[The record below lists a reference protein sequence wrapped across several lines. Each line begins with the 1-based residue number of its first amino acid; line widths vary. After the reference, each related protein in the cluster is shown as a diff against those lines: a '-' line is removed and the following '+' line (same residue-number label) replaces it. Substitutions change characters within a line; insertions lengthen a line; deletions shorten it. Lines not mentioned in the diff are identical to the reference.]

1 MSLKSTRGRFTKKQ
15 QLNTKSIREQ
25 LDQVKQTSMLSNIGR
40 KPIFDGNVNLNIKKN
55 ENHRVEEKKISL
67 TEHRKQISEKSDNIK
82 SSSYDKYDFVH
93 KKKKSVF
100 RFLVPMIIVEA
111 LTLVAIFSFGYVVRL
126 SKMTQQVPFNKEEVK
141 NHNINEIKL
150 EVMKGYVT
158 AIVFGLDSRDGSVS
172 KGNNADVNK
181 IVHLNLETGE
191 LQIISLYRDMFLN
204 ISDNNTYGKLNSS
217 YSHGGPERA
226 VKAINKNLD
235 LDINNYF
242 TFNWK
247 SVADVI
253 TLLGGIDIEITK
265 SEYRFFNAFVHET
278 CVATGIDAKNPA
290 AHYIKS
296 AGYHHLNGVQ
306 AVAYG
311 RLRLMDSDFQ
321 RVDRQN
327 RVLELAFQKA
337 KSMDLTQL
345 KNIIYAIL
353 PQIAYEFDMSK
364 MPEIINSVK
373 GITISNQYSC
383 PELENLVMQHMG
395 LSGDCIVPNSL
406 ETTVKKLH
414 KVMYGDEDYNPSSAV
429 KTYSNRITEL
439 RRQYKAQIE
448 ESIAESIEESKLAE
462 EEKRTGVKK
471 STRSS
476 ANRSSTNNNSNN
488 NSNNENNN
496 EDEDLVVPIM
506 DEENEEEPEE
516 DVEIVNLPGET
527 RRQQETR
534 SQSNESNSSHSSSE
548 RIITNQSNT
557 SNSSNS
563 QGQPITSNS
572 PNMPIFDNSPG
583 SNNIPNSSND
593 VVISQNGPS
602 SNREIIEPVV
612 NPTANSSRDDVVIAG
627 PPGT

>member
-1 MSLKSTRGRFTKKQ
+1 MSLKSTRGRFSKKDNNQ
-15 QLNTKSIREQ
+15 KTGSIREQ
-25 LDQVKQTSMLSNIGR
+25 LDQVKRKSVLSSVGR
-40 KPIFDGNVNLNIKKN
+40 KPIFDG
-55 ENHRVEEKKISL
+55 S
-67 TEHRKQISEKSDNIK
+67 SSFNIK
-82 SSSYDKYDFVH
+82 SKQKKPVENNITLAEYTKQLESKKLQQNRILMDEKYEFDYAK
-93 KKKKSVF
+93 KKKKSNL
-100 RFLVPMIIVEA
+100 RFIIPMIVVE
-111 LTLVAIFSFGYVVRL
+111 LITLIAIFSFGYVIRL
-126 SKMTQQVPFNKEEVK
+126 SKMTQQVDFDKEVVK
-141 NHNINEIKL
+141 NHNINEIKI
-150 EVMKGYVT
+150 EAMKGYVT

-204 ISDNNTYGKLNSS
+204 ISDNNTYGKLNSA

-235 LDINNYF
+235 LDISNFF

-327 RVLELAFQKA
+327 KVLELAFQKA
-337 KSMDLTQL
+337 KAMDLNQL
-345 KNIIYAIL
+345 KNIIYAVL
-353 PQIAYEFDMSK
+353 PQIAYEFDLSK
-364 MPEIINSVK
+364 MPEIINSIK

-395 LSGDCIVPNSL
+395 LSGDCVVPNSL
-406 ETTVKKLH
+406 DTTVKKLH
-414 KVMYGDEDYNPSSAV
+414 RVMYGDEDYNPSSAV
-429 KTYSNRITEL
+429 HTYSNRITEL
-439 RRQYKAQIE
+439 RRQYKAQME
-448 ESIAESIEESKLAE
+448 ESIAQSIEESKQQE
-462 EEKRTGVKK
+462 EEKKTNKNKSTKSTATKK
-471 STRSS
+471 S
-476 ANRSSTNNNSNN
+476 NNQNDSDDT
-488 NSNNENNN
+488 SETN
-496 EDEDLVVPIM
+496 EDGETVPIM
-506 DEENEEEPEE
+506 DDEVEEEPEE
-516 DVEIVNLPGET
+516 DEEETSSATSETKRSNQNLPISNQNTIEQSSQNSTAET
-527 RRQQETR
+527 
-534 SQSNESNSSHSSSE
+534 SS
-548 RIITNQSNT
+548 RANL
-557 SNSSNS
+557 
-563 QGQPITSNS
+563 PIFENS
-572 PNMPIFDNSPG
+572 PSGQRNP
-583 SNNIPNSSND
+583 SND
-593 VVISQNGPS
+593 VIISSDGPS
-602 SNREIIEPVV
+602 SNRNISEPVV
-612 NPTANSSRDDVVIAG
+612 NPTSASPQADTVIAG